1 MKDFLRQEPLFSLC
15 GLNCGLCTMHLGG
28 HCPGCGGGAGN
39 QSCSLARCSLQ
50 HGGVAFCW
58 MCPDYPCDRYQGFDD
73 YDTFLPHRNRQKD
86 IARAQ
91 EMGLEAYLTQLRA
104 RMAALDT
111 LLTHYNDGRRKTLFA
126 TAAYLLG
133 WPALQAVMEQLAAHL
148 EWLDLP
154 AKSRASH
161 AAALLQEAADRQGIS
176 LQLKKKPRKRP

>member
-73 YDTFLPHRNRQKD
+73 YDTFLPHRNRQRD

-126 TAAYLLG
+126 TAAYLLD
-133 WPALQAVMEQLAAHL
+133 WPALQTVMEQLAAHL
-148 EWLDLP
+148 EW
-154 AKSRASH
+154 
-161 AAALLQEAADRQGIS
+161 
-176 LQLKKKPRKRP
+176 

>member
-1 MKDFLRQEPLFSLC
+1 MKDFLRQEPLFSPVRAQLRP
-15 GLNCGLCTMHLGG
+15 LHHASGG
-28 HCPGCGGGAGN
+28 HCPGAAEGPATSPVPWPGAPSSTAGG
-39 QSCSLARCSLQ
+39 
-50 HGGVAFCW
+50 FCW

-73 YDTFLPHRNRQKD
+73 YDTFLPHRNRQRD
-86 IARAQ
+86 IAQAQ

-126 TAAYLLG
+126 TAAYLLD

-154 AKSRASH
+154 AKSRQAT
-161 AAALLQEAADRQGIS
+161 
-176 LQLKKKPRKRP
+176 PPPCRKRPRTARASPSS